1 MFAHES
7 LLIVIVGVLI
17 AHLISFAVLVI
28 YKLWSPDEDIKRDI
42 DGRSDPTPDEPKT
55 SNANSDKPK
64 YYVGGSWG
72 RGGGFDPND

>member
-28 YKLWSPDEDIKRDI
+28 YKLWTPDKDIKRDI
-42 DGRSDPTPDEPKT
+42 KLYKQSVADYNNGITH
-55 SNANSDKPK
+55 
-64 YYVGGSWG
+64 
-72 RGGGFDPND
+72 